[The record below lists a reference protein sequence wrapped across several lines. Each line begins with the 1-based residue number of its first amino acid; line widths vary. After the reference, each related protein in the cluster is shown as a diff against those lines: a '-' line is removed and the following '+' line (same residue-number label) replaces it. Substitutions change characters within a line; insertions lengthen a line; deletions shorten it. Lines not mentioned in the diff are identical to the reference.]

1 MRKPKKVKKIETVL
15 QWNRRK
21 ASQFRSS
28 WVARAKKLGIDI
40 ALVPSR
46 ESVLAW
52 LSDIE
57 TPVCF
62 YSKTPISRDVVE
74 ADHLEPISR
83 NGSFSLSN
91 VVITSRFYNQ
101 VKGDLNDKEFFQL
114 LNTISNWED
123 KGKSLM
129 IRLVSSNRRF
139 RKTK

>member
-1 MRKPKKVKKIETVL
+1 MRKPKKIKKVETLL

-21 ASQFRSS
+21 ASQFRAS
-28 WVARAKKLGIDI
+28 WVARAKKLGVDV

-46 ESVLAW
+46 ESVLEW
-52 LSDIE
+52 LSAIDI
-57 TPVCF
+57 PVCY

-83 NGSFSLSN
+83 KGSFSLSN
-91 VVITSRFYNQ
+91 VVLTSRFYNQ

-114 LNTISNWED
+114 LNTVSDWED

-129 IRLVSSNRRF
+129 IRLISSNRRF
-139 RKTK
+139 GRTK